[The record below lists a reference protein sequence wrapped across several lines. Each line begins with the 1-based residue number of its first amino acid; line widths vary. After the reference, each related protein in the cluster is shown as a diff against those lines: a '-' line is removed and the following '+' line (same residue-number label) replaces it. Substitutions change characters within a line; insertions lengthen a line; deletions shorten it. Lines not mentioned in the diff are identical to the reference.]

1 MCNDAVI
8 LFSYITTAI
17 ETHCDRATNKLTNVT
32 TYRADIPAIEI
43 VQTLYSSATKVH

>member
-8 LFSYITTAI
+8 LFSYKTTAI

-32 TYRADIPAIEI
+32 TYRADIPARNSANI
-43 VQTLYSSATKVH
+43 VLFSN